1 MRVIA
6 NPNSVGVVAAR
17 ANARL
22 RLRLRRERWLR
33 HGAGLGAAVV
43 LLAIAAIPL
52 YLLWQLWPLSS
63 SAGSETLWPL
73 LFGSLKA
80 TVYAM
85 LFGVPLG
92 LGAAIYCAQ
101 FSSARLR
108 AWIRP
113 ALEILNA
120 VPTVLLGLIAVLWL
134 APRLYAG
141 LSALFACLLLLPG
154 VMLLGMCVWQ
164 RLIPSRWARV
174 VEGWQPLLMLPLV
187 VLVCVLV
194 FFFADSTETWTR
206 LLFDPASPWNGL
218 LIGMTLGLAMVPT
231 VFALAEDALLGVPRA
246 LAHGAYAL
254 GANRWQALTT
264 LILPAAG
271 SGLLAA
277 VLLGIGRALGES
289 MIVLMA
295 SGNTPLLSWHALDG
309 LRAVTANI
317 AIEAPQAAPHSAQF
331 RLLLLS
337 ALILFAAT
345 FVLHSFA
352 ALLRNRLRSGSAI
365 A

>member
-1 MRVIA
+1 MPVTA
-6 NPNSVGVVAAR
+6 KQNSVGIIAAR

-22 RLRLRRERWLR
+22 PLRLRRERWLR
-33 HGAGLGAAVV
+33 RGAGLGAAVV
-43 LLAIAAIPL
+43 LLAITAIPL
-52 YLLWQLWPLSS
+52 YLLWQLWPLSVR
-63 SAGSETLWPL
+63 AGSETLWPL

-101 FSSARLR
+101 FSSIRLR
-108 AWIRP
+108 AWIRSS
-113 ALEILNA
+113 LEILNA

-141 LSALFACLLLLPG
+141 LSALVACLLLLPG

-164 RLIPSRWARV
+164 GLIPSRWARV
-174 VEGWQPLLMLPLV
+174 VAGWQPLLMLPLLM
-187 VLVCVLV
+187 LVGVLV
-194 FFFADSTETWTR
+194 FSFADSSEPLMR

-231 VFALAEDALLGVPRA
+231 VFALAEDALLGVPRS

-264 LILPAAG
+264 LILPAAS

-317 AIEAPQAAPHSAQF
+317 AIEAPQAAPHSAEF

-352 ALLRNRLRSGSAI
+352 AMLRHRPRPGSAV